1 MKRYDNNSA
10 PICIA
15 EEFWANSQLSVA
27 RYYGGCRCFGH
38 EYIIVN
44 SRGMDLWECT
54 AEANKLG
61 REKAIPAGESA
72 DLVRQDFVR
81 YYRKLGRDR
90 FLGVLKENNG
100 ANDKVLTSIFKGL
113 MVSHKK
119 EKTELNLFNDEVEK
133 VQESVQQED

>member
-1 MKRYDNNSA
+1 MNNNNFA
-10 PICIA
+10 PVCMA

-27 RYYGGCRCFGH
+27 RYYGHCRCFGR

-72 DLVRQDFVR
+72 DLVRKDFVR
-81 YYRKLGRDR
+81 YYRKLGREK

-100 ANDKVLTSIFKGL
+100 ATDKKLTAIFKEL
-113 MVSHKK
+113 VAVKK
-119 EKTELNLFNDEVEK
+119 KKNEEPNLF
-133 VQESVQQED
+133 QYGI

>member
-1 MKRYDNNSA
+1 MT
-10 PICIA
+10 

-27 RYYGGCRCFGH
+27 RYYGRCQCFGH

-72 DLVRQDFVR
+72 DLVRKDFVK
-81 YYRKLGRDR
+81 YYRKLGRDK
-90 FLGVLKENNG
+90 FFEVLKDNG
-100 ANDKVLTSIFKGL
+100 SATDKELTAIYKGL
-113 MVSHKK
+113 MVSYKL
-119 EKTELNLFNDEVEK
+119 EKIDG
-133 VQESVQQED
+133 